1 MTGSWLLLIL
11 LIGLGI
17 SLYFCYR
24 RKPHDDGWRNL
35 PPPNWRCRRG
45 GKDYL

>member
-1 MTGSWLLLIL
+1 MIEVVMLLIL

-24 RKPHDDGWRNL
+24 RKPQDDEWRHV
-35 PPPNWRCRRG
+35 PPPNWRSCRG
-45 GKDYL
+45 GKDYF